1 MNIPIN
7 DGNIPAGAI
16 TANEL
21 ILDLLATHEAH
32 ELTVAA
38 LCRAAAVFGMTEQSV
53 RVALTRLV
61 QQGKVS
67 NKARGL
73 YAWNRA
79 GSSLF
84 RDVENWLRKDRRAV
98 AWDGRWVGVLDAAV
112 PRRHRVDWRRHERA
126 LALRGFQPFQDG
138 LRLRPDNLDGGI
150 GLLRDELTDLGLAPS
165 ATVLGV
171 HALSAE
177 DEQRA
182 RRLWDVD
189 ALRKSYQS
197 LQSLLAHSAAGLERS
212 SLAAAAAE
220 TLLLGRM
227 VIRHIVRDPLLP
239 EELMPSQERRALI
252 EQMQSYQARAR
263 AIWMEVLHGE

>member
-1 MNIPIN
+1 MNTSIN
-7 DGNIPAGAI
+7 VGNIPAGAI

-32 ELTVAA
+32 ELSVAT

-73 YAWNRA
+73 YAWNPA

-112 PRRHRVDWRRHERA
+112 PRRQRVDWRRHERA

-138 LRLRPDNLDGGI
+138 LRLRPDNLGGGI
-150 GLLRDELTDLGLAPS
+150 ELLRDELTELGLAP
-165 ATVLGV
+165 AAVVLGV

-189 ALRKSYQS
+189 ALQQNYRR
-197 LQSLLAHSAAGLERS
+197 LQSLLTGSAAGLDR
-212 SLAAAAAE
+212 LPLTDAAAE
-220 TLLLGRM
+220 SLLLGRS

-239 EELMPSQERRALI
+239 EELMPSQERRAVI
-252 EQMQSYQARAR
+252 EQMRSYQVRAR
-263 AIWMEVLHGE
+263 AIWMEILHGE